1 MPANV
6 ATLTAKL
13 TLDDSG
19 FKSGLNNA
27 DKESKSFQEKAS
39 ASFGKMQKA
48 ASLAFVAV
56 GAAAVGTA
64 VKSVAA
70 FAEFEQGMNEVFTL
84 LPGISEDAMDEMS
97 DQVLDLSKT
106 MGILP
111 EDAIPAVYQAL
122 SAGVPKDNV
131 FDFMEVASKAAIG
144 GSTDLETAVDGL
156 TSTVN
161 AYGADVI
168 TAGEASDLM
177 FTAVRLGKTTM
188 DELSRSLF
196 QVNPVA
202 AALGVNFGDVTAAL
216 ATMTAQ
222 GTPTSV
228 ATTQLRQ
235 ALVELGK
242 AGTTAF
248 QHFED
253 ATGQTFPD
261 FISGGGTVEE
271 AFQAMKGKA
280 DDMGVGVGDLFGSV
294 EAGMGVISLTSEAGA
309 LSFGNN
315 MDEMNNSMGATED
328 AFAQM
333 DQGLMRT
340 WDKIKTAFA
349 VALVDI
355 GKRLAPFVQQFA
367 TWFEQ
372 MLPSAIDATIKA
384 VESVVGFIQNFIEGF
399 SQVKAAFDKI
409 PDAAKKVVVALGLI
423 ATALLALY
431 ANPVIAG
438 IGAVAALVALVGSN
452 AREAGN
458 KVNDL
463 RTDLETL
470 NGTASRTT
478 LANIFGEKDLQIML
492 DAGLS
497 LQAITDSLKVG
508 IVEGAASATDASDLM
523 FDTLERAGVAE
534 HSIAAIARK
543 SFEVSWEFEKQRKE
557 ADKLE
562 KSHKDLSLRMGYQED
577 VAARLRDEQGRVTK
591 STKDLATAFDDDLTD
606 ALGDSG
612 IAAEDFFLEMEAG
625 ASIWQE
631 AIDKEVGQVIN
642 GFNELPD
649 ATKLSIDEFNANLRD
664 NTLATDQWQADLQT
678 ITEAGMT
685 RLAGVLANGGIEMRD
700 LVSEMANN
708 MNGALEAELN
718 IAGILAP
725 EITNFQEI
733 LDSVD
738 MTDMNATLATFRREF
753 GLSQSQAK
761 EMYDQILK
769 FQGLDV
775 RFSVSG
781 TWNLPPPPAGF
792 LPQNP
797 IWISPGGGGVAM
809 HDGGV
814 VDGPPG
820 TDEVWRV
827 LQKGEG
833 VVDRETMQSGFA
845 YPTGS
850 SGGDTHIYIDG
861 NVYGIDDLVDVIE
874 NGRRQRRM
882 RGGVMQ

>member
-70 FAEFEQGMNEVFTL
+70 FAGFEKGMNEVFTL

-97 DQVLDLSKT
+97 DQVKDLSKT

-122 SAGVPKDNV
+122 SAGVPQDNV
-131 FDFMEVASKAAIG
+131 FDFMETAGKAAIG
-144 GSTDLETAVDGL
+144 GATDLETAVDGL

-168 TAGEASDLM
+168 SAGEASDLM

-196 QVNPVA
+196 QVNPAA
-202 AALGVNFGDVTAAL
+202 AALGISFGDVTAAL
-216 ATMTAQ
+216 AAMTAQ

-242 AGTTAF
+242 QGTAAF
-248 QHFED
+248 QHFER
-253 ATGQTFPD
+253 ATGQTFPE
-261 FISGGGTVEE
+261 FIEGGGNVEE
-271 AFQAMKGKA
+271 AFQAMKGEA
-280 DDMGVGVGDLFGSV
+280 DELGVGVGDLFGSV
-294 EAGMGVISLTSEAGA
+294 EAGMGVISLTSDSGAEA
-309 LSFGNN
+309 FGKA
-315 MDEMNNSMGATED
+315 MDEMQSSAGATDE
-328 AFAQM
+328 AFATM
-333 DQGLMRT
+333 DQGLSRT
-340 WDKIKTAFA
+340 WDKIKAQVA
-349 VALVDI
+349 VALVEI
-355 GKRLAPFVQQFA
+355 GERLAPFVQEFA
-367 TWFEQ
+367 SWFEDT
-372 MLPSAIDATIKA
+372 LPSAIDFTISA
-384 VESVVGFIQNFIEGF
+384 VESIVGFIKNFIEGF
-399 SQVKAAFDKI
+399 KTVKGAFDDM
-409 PDAAKKVVVALGLI
+409 PDAAKKAAVAIGLI
-423 ATALLALY
+423 SAALLALS
-431 ANPVIAG
+431 AHPVVAG
-438 IGAVAALVALVGSN
+438 LGIVAGLVALIGSN
-452 AREAGN
+452 A
-458 KVNDL
+458 NDAKG
-463 RTDLETL
+463 RVDTL
-470 NGTASRTT
+470 KGS
-478 LANIFGEKDLQIML
+478 LGELG
-492 DAGLS
+492 DAGLNS
-497 LQAITDSLKVG
+497 FITDQLTGDMEFLGRQLQDVGVSFGSVTEAVRGTKPAFDEYVKSVTTAMARDGESSGYRDKVKHQLWDLF
-508 IVEGAASATDASDLM
+508 EAYEDAASAIRSEADQLVHTNRMLGKSEELSDKA
-523 FDTLERAGVAE
+523 TLAQNR
-534 HSIAAIARK
+534 
-543 SFEVSWEFEKQRKE
+543 FRKE
-557 ADKLE
+557 ADK
-562 KSHKDLSLRMGYQED
+562 
-577 VAARLRDEQGRVTK
+577 VT
-591 STKDLATAFDDDLTD
+591 TTLDDDLNRS
-606 ALGDSG
+606 LGDSG

-797 IWISPGGGGVAM
+797 IWISPGGGGAAM